1 MKDIPILR
9 VYRKDEFRWT
19 FTLLEKETS
28 IGRDP
33 HNQIVLPLSDVSRLH
48 AILHREDNTFYLEDK
63 SDKGIEVNHQTL
75 PGATLHHRDEIQ
87 IGVFRLIFE
96 LMASEEPAPST
107 LTLEPTLL
115 SPPMSEQG
123 DLSQS
128 RLHVVSG
135 PDTGK
140 ELVLKA
146 GTLRIGRN
154 PKNHL
159 VLSEPL
165 VSAFHAEVERYSEGL
180 QVRDLG
186 STNGTFINGQ
196 KIQSSI
202 IPVNSEILIGK
213 NRLRFLLE
221 KRIHPRTSLGFG
233 RLIGQSPKMNE
244 VYQMI
249 RKAGHSDATVLLQGE
264 TGCGKGLVANE
275 IHRSSSR
282 AKGPFITVD
291 CSAIPRDLILS
302 ELFGHEKGAFT
313 NAISQRKGA
322 FELAHRGTI
331 FLDEIGELP
340 LALQSNLLKVLEER
354 TFKRVGGNET
364 LSSDFRIVAAT
375 HRWLNQ
381 DMLQKRFR
389 QDLYFRLCVFPI
401 LLPPLRERKEDIPL
415 LVQHFLAGKSVHI
428 PNETMEHLMAYD
440 WPGNIR
446 ELHNAIERAMIL
458 LEGNVLHPG
467 DILFPSQGVYQKEQG
482 SDLPSTPSL
491 EEVEKQVIQR
501 TLKAHQGDKK
511 ATAQALGISLSTLYE
526 KLKPLK
532 TSPS

>member
-9 VYRKDEFRWT
+9 IYRKDEFRWA
-19 FTLLEKETS
+19 FTLFEKKVE

-33 HNQIVLPLSDVSRLH
+33 HNQIILPFPDVSRVH
-48 AILHREDNTFYLEDK
+48 AILRRENNTFYLEDK
-63 SDKGIEVNHQTL
+63 SGKGILVNRQMMSQ
-75 PGATLHHRDEIQ
+75 AILHHGDEIQ
-87 IGVFRLIFE
+87 ISSFRLIFE
-96 LMASEEPAPST
+96 SMALEEPAPPT

-115 SPPMSEQG
+115 SPSIQKQI

-128 RLHVVSG
+128 RLCVISD
-135 PDTGK
+135 PDRGK
-140 ELVLKA
+140 SLVLKEIVN
-146 GTLRIGRN
+146 RIGRN

-159 VLSEPL
+159 VLSDAS
-165 VSAFHAEVERYSEGL
+165 VSAFHAEVERHPEGL

-186 STNGTFINGQ
+186 STNGTFINGH

-202 IPVNSEILIGK
+202 IPIDSEIQVGQT
-213 NRLRFLLE
+213 RLRFFLE
-221 KRIHPRTSLGFG
+221 KRMSPRIGFGFG
-233 RLIGQSPKMNE
+233 RLIGQSPKMNT

-249 RKAGHSDATVLLQGE
+249 QKAGRSDVTVLLQGE

-275 IHRSSSR
+275 IHRLGPR

-291 CSAIPRDLILS
+291 CSAIPKDLISS

-313 NAISQRKGA
+313 NAIAQRKGA
-322 FELAHRGTI
+322 FELAHGGTL

-340 LALQSNLLKVLEER
+340 LTLQPTLLKVLEER
-354 TFKRVGGNET
+354 TFKRVGGNEL

-375 HRWLNQ
+375 HRWLDQ
-381 DMLQKRFR
+381 EVRDKRFR

-401 LLPPLRERKEDIPL
+401 PLPPLRERKEDIPL
-415 LVQHFLAGKSVHI
+415 LVQHFLAGKEIHI
-428 PNETMEHLMAYD
+428 PNETMEQLMAHP

-446 ELHNAIERAMIL
+446 ELHNTIERAMIL

-467 DILFPSQGVYQKEQG
+467 DILFPAQGGYQEEQG
-482 SDLPSTPSL
+482 ADLPLTPSL

-526 KLKPLK
+526 KLKSIK